1 MAIIKVTDQTFKKE
15 VLENSKPVC
24 VKAEASWCGVQ
35 SPRYLTGGRKKGP
48 CQQLSPI
55 VSKISDEMTDV
66 HFVSFDIEEAV
77 NTATELSIRSIPQMY
92 IYKNGQV
99 VAQKPG
105 ATDYQSVKNWIKE
118 NI

>member
-1 MAIIKVTDQTFKKE
+1 
-15 VLENSKPVC
+15 
-24 VKAEASWCGVQ
+24 
-35 SPRYLTGGRKKGP
+35 
-48 CQQLSPI
+48 
-55 VSKISDEMTDV
+55 MTDV

-92 IYKNGQV
+92 IYKGGQV